1 MTITYDVPDF
11 NTRHYRDKAP
21 IRRCARPWA
30 MLHHE
35 KAKEAVLL
43 LHGYTGYPG
52 ELIRPGIDLFEA
64 GLDVFCPRLSG
75 HGTSGKDFAHSR
87 AEDWVGVAYDAYD
100 YLRGEYDDVSI
111 VGHSMGGA
119 IATTIAA
126 AFSVK
131 RLVLLAPALLVP
143 SIPVA
148 QIRLLRHVIKRKKV
162 AWAQDLEYH
171 FYWEGDE
178 DDDAY
183 LGAEYWSY
191 AYLEQLWQLER
202 VRRQAVSVVEELR
215 SDTLAISGGRDEVV
229 DPSASLLVTS
239 KPLGSNNHLHLPKAG
254 HYLPYDKDK
263 EAQDAAMA
271 ATVAWLTKA

>member
-11 NTRHYRDKAP
+11 NRRHYRDTTPVRA
-21 IRRCARPWA
+21 CARAWA
-30 MLHHE
+30 MLHQE
-35 KAKEAVLL
+35 KARDAVLL
-43 LHGYTGYPG
+43 VHGYSGYPG
-52 ELIRPGIDLFEA
+52 ELIRPGVDLFAA
-64 GLDVFCPRLSG
+64 GFDVYCPRLPG
-75 HGTSGKDFAHSR
+75 HGTSGKDFAKSR

-100 YLRGEYDDVSI
+100 QLRGEYDDVAI

-126 AFSVK
+126 AFDAK
-131 RLVLLAPALLVP
+131 RLVLLAPALLIP

-148 QIRLLRHVIKRKKV
+148 QIRILRHFIRRRRV
-162 AWAQDLEYH
+162 AWVQDLEYH
-171 FYWEGDE
+171 FYYEGDE

-202 VRRQAVSVVEELR
+202 VRRQAVSVVEELHG
-215 SDTLAISGGRDEVV
+215 DTLAISGGKDAVV

-263 EAQDAAMA
+263 EAQDEAMA
-271 ATVAWLTKA
+271 ATVQWLIKA